1 MDQPIN
7 LGPKLHSSEME
18 IRGCVPVAQDKFHN
32 NTKRRTRSRD
42 GTIYI
47 GPIPDHPAAKT
58 AVTSRDEFPFVTVAA
73 IIDVPRDDWH

>member
-1 MDQPIN
+1 
-7 LGPKLHSSEME
+7 ME
-18 IRGCVPVAQDKFHN
+18 Q
-32 NTKRRTRSRD
+32 
-42 GTIYI
+42 YI